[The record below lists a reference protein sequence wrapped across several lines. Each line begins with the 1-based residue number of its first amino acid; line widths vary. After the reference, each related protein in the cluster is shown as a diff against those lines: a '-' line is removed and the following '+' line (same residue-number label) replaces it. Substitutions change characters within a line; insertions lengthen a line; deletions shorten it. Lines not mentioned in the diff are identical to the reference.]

1 MKKKGKIKSGGFV
14 LSLLNPGPRK
24 VKFVKSF
31 WGKNPFHFKNLMQ
44 QTIAKNYFNFTK
56 IIFRRNKAERKNQ
69 KWGYLNSVFNPGPRK
84 VESPSDFF
92 YRLWGLFGVI
102 I

>member
-69 KWGYLNSVFNPGPRK
+69 KWGVCALTFESGAPQSRK
-84 VESPSDFF
+84 SF
-92 YRLWGLFGVI
+92 GLSL
-102 I
+102 